1 VKTLVLGRGRVGTA
15 LAEALR
21 APRAADA
28 GVRVRAGAGSSPR
41 EEDLGWAEAVVLAIP
56 DGALEGV
63 AARIAGWLEP
73 SAVALHCAGARTAE
87 ALGACRRRGCPVGV
101 MHPLASFADAAT
113 PPSLA
118 AIHVFIAGD
127 PRAVDAARTL
137 AAACGATPVVV
148 EAPAQIPGPAYH
160 AAAALVAN
168 GTAGL
173 AYAGVETLLR
183 LGVERREAEAALG
196 ALLRTVAGH
205 IERLGLPAALT
216 GPVVRGDA
224 VLVDGGVLNPVPIAP
239 TFGDGTDLTIA
250 VNLGGLPV
258 YPAGRKKP
266 KTSSKAGGFSY
277 TQSMKQLSD
286 LLGLPLPSRPA
297 SDPGLLDVANRAFD
311 SMQNSIARQ
320 KLASYPPDQTIEIP
334 RNACGMLDFDRA
346 AEMIE
351 LGRKEARRCLEQ
363 IARGPADA

>member
-1 VKTLVLGRGRVGTA
+1 MDVKGRTVSLVLGSGGARGMAHIGVIHELTEAGCDIRAISGCSIGALVGGAYAAGKLDEFEAWMRSITA
-15 LAEALR
+15 FNMISLMDLTWR
-21 APRAADA
+21 S
-28 GVRVRAGAGSSPR
+28 GGLIAGSK
-41 EEDLGWAEAVVLAIP
+41 VI
-56 DGALEGV
+56 EGLTRIIGNRDIETLPVAFTAV
-63 AARIAGWLEP
+63 AANLTLEKEVWIRSGP
-73 SAVALHCAGARTAE
+73 LPE
-87 ALGACRRRGCPVGV
+87 AIR
-101 MHPLASFADAAT
+101 ASI
-113 PPSLA
+113 SL
-118 AIHVFIAGD
+118 
-127 PRAVDAARTL
+127 PM
-137 AAACGATPVVV
+137 
-148 EAPAQIPGPAYH
+148 
-160 AAAALVAN
+160 
-168 GTAGL
+168 
-173 AYAGVETLLR
+173 LL
-183 LGVERREAEAALG
+183 
-196 ALLRTVAGH
+196 T
-205 IERLGLPAALT
+205 
-216 GPVVRGDA
+216 PVVRGDA

-239 TFGDGTDLTIA
+239 TFGDATDLTIA

-258 YPAGRKKP
+258 YPADRKKS

-351 LGRKEARRCLEQ
+351 LGRKEARRCLER